1 VSDLN
6 IPVVIKWQGQD
17 GVIGGPIPCSS
28 YTAAIKSITCM
39 QGNRLPSAQIN
50 TYWVESIAPELTF
63 KKYSY
68 PSGE

>member
-6 IPVVIKWQGQD
+6 IPVIIKWQGQD

-28 YTAAIKSITCM
+28 YTAAVKSITCM
-39 QGNRLPSAQIN
+39 QGSRLPSVRNN

-63 KKYSY
+63 KQLFL
-68 PSGE
+68 P